1 MATSQA
7 PKGADELA
15 AENAAVGGGVT
26 SRELIER
33 AKANAIEKQA
43 AKAGILPAEAQALI
57 QQRRLQREIAVA
69 IASETWGKDLS
80 HDMCMAVA
88 SYCQQ
93 NKLDHSEID
102 ILGGNLYRN
111 AKYYKRR
118 LAEAVEDGLVAY
130 YRSDFIQKDARL
142 EDAAAAGNEWAS
154 AESARR
160 FQERAMR
167 GAPDAATGCCI
178 ARIKMVGVEGEFAA
192 VKWCGG
198 GTQKKRGKGGVV
210 YDGDP
215 VGDLFPIESSET
227 RAIRRVMQLVISS
240 IPHLRWQ
247 EDELSEVGASLSKV
261 IKESVERNAGQIAAH
276 DIQAHPK
283 PIKVSPEGN
292 VYALAPLVVPND
304 AAQFVGDRIAVVEK
318 LVEMARVPEAHSA
331 PVEGRVLTDEEL
343 EARRQD
349 ALDQSDDQFPVPF

>member
-7 PKGADELA
+7 PKGADELS

-33 AKANAIEKQA
+33 SKANAIEKQA
-43 AKAGILPAEAQALI
+43 AKMGVLPAEAQALI

-69 IASETWGKDLS
+69 IASETWGKDLD

-93 NKLDHSEID
+93 NKLDHSEIE

-118 LAEAVEDGLVAY
+118 LAEAVEDGLVEY
-130 YRSDFIQKDARL
+130 YRSDYVHVDGRL
-142 EDAAAAGNEWAS
+142 EEAVAAGNEWAVG
-154 AESARR
+154 ERDRR
-160 FQERAMR
+160 FQERVMR
-167 GAPDAATGCCI
+167 GVPDAATGACI
-178 ARIKMVGVEGEFAA
+178 ARIKMVGADGEFVAT
-192 VKWCGG
+192 KWCGG
-198 GTQKKRGKGGVV
+198 GTQKKRGKGGTV

-247 EDELSEVGASLSKV
+247 EDELSEVGASLSRL

-283 PIKVSPEGN
+283 PIKQFPP
-292 VYALAPLVVPND
+292 YASAPLVVPND

-343 EARRQD
+343 EAHRQD
-349 ALDQSDDQFPVPF
+349 ALDQSDEQFPVPF

>member
-33 AKANAIEKQA
+33 SKANAIEKQA
-43 AKAGILPAEAQALI
+43 AKLGILPAEAQALI

-160 FQERAMR
+160 FRAR
-167 GAPDAATGCCI
+167 YARRTGCGDGVLHCADQDGGRRGRVCGREVVRRWHAEEAGEGRCGVRRRSGRRSLPDRI
-178 ARIKMVGVEGEFAA
+178 VRDARHPSRDAVG
-192 VKWCGG
+192 
-198 GTQKKRGKGGVV
+198 
-210 YDGDP
+210 
-215 VGDLFPIESSET
+215 
-227 RAIRRVMQLVISS
+227 
-240 IPHLRWQ
+240 HL
-247 EDELSEVGASLSKV
+247 E
-261 IKESVERNAGQIAAH
+261 
-276 DIQAHPK
+276 HPA
-283 PIKVSPEGN
+283 P
-292 VYALAPLVVPND
+292 ALA
-304 AAQFVGDRIAVVEK
+304 G
-318 LVEMARVPEAHSA
+318 
-331 PVEGRVLTDEEL
+331 G
-343 EARRQD
+343 
-349 ALDQSDDQFPVPF
+349 